1 MLADLIPHRER
12 ILAKRDILVPDI
24 RWTGGRR
31 RSQVIEVKPA

>member
-1 MLADLIPHRER
+1 MLGDLIPHRDR

-31 RSQVIEVKPA
+31 RSQVIEAKPV